1 MGLLLRQNLLFSRLT
16 QEQLEEMCRFSKFIE
31 LKEGDVLFNHGDQ
44 VESFFFVSKG
54 LIKLYR
60 QSPSGHEKI
69 IELEGEGRTFAEA
82 LMFFEQT
89 TYPVSAAAMKDS
101 TVVSNSTRRFLN
113 ILKTSTD
120 TSLMILGDL
129 SRRLHELVNEIE
141 NLSLLTGR
149 NRMATYFLDQTLN
162 KGAEFKL
169 EIPKYAI
176 ASMLSLKPE
185 TFSRLLKELCKM
197 GVLEVDDSTIRI
209 LDQDKLRQQA
219 GIV

>member
-1 MGLLLRQNLLFSRLT
+1 
-16 QEQLEEMCRFSKFIE
+16 
-31 LKEGDVLFNHGDQ
+31 
-44 VESFFFVSKG
+44 
-54 LIKLYR
+54 
-60 QSPSGHEKI
+60 
-69 IELEGEGRTFAEA
+69 
-82 LMFFEQT
+82 MFFEQT

-101 TVVSNSTRRFLN
+101 SVVSISTRRFLN